1 MKKLIL
7 TLFIILY
14 GFGQMMAQRFPI
26 TVVPQVNPPAPVNFY
41 NYADQATINSPLRVQ
56 LLLSDITISNEQIR
70 LKVYFEGNGIAFE
83 SRDVVIGASPLFI
96 DGGVPLVLTN
106 TVLAPYFEFQN
117 IKGINSNI
125 YGSTIPEGSY
135 QFCFEVFDF
144 STGNRLSSKTCA
156 SAFIYNNE
164 PPLLNLPFKGT
175 NIEPTEVENIVF
187 QWTPRHINVSNVAYE
202 LSIVEIWDD
211 QVDPQTA
218 FLSQVPVFET
228 TTKSTSFV
236 YGPAQPQLLPEK
248 RYAWRVK
255 AKALQGIEEVGLF
268 KNEGNSE
275 IFWFSKT
282 SPCSML
288 DNVTAAPKGISKINV
303 FWGEDPSEYSEYTI
317 AYREA
322 NRPNAYWFTKR
333 TNSGWTTIWDLK
345 PGTTYEYKVKAKC
358 KYQYGEYSDVQEVT
372 TDTTQDETANYDC
385 GITPDPIA
393 IANQEGHPGLKIGD
407 RITAGDFIV
416 RIVEIDN
423 QANGRITGRGYVGIP
438 YLRSTHYGV
447 KFNNILINTENQLA
461 AGEIVTLYDP
471 VYGESETMT
480 VDINTDVVEII
491 TGDEGETSQV
501 EVGFVIESIT
511 INEHGAV
518 IITGTN
524 GEEALVPG
532 GRDLQISG
540 SDGKVWKVEENG
552 TVTAL
557 DGVMAEDG
565 PATDDNTEGV
575 EDNEIMQISET
586 GVLVTFIESGYY
598 NFDALPDSAKDKL
611 GTEEF
616 YPSIPVVGGG
626 TYTPAFK
633 AISNISGNDFVKA
646 VADFS
651 DDSIANE
658 DIVFKTKSG
667 VEIPA
672 SWDQNVAT
680 LTLKKSYDYAVTKV
694 LATVKK
700 GKGEKSTIAGV
711 LNVVHLGSKAFTD
724 VNIVLIPVNK
734 AKVNR
739 VEGEIKKIYSK
750 VGVNFNIT
758 VGQRFQV
765 PESIWDKEEPYGVL
779 NAGDSGLLSHYSAE
793 EAAINAYFKTT
804 SEYRQDAYY
813 VFVTDLKGVNSN
825 GNREIEGFMPLKSQ
839 FGYIFQGATDD
850 ARTIAHELGHGVF
863 GLEHPFEE
871 YGTTEA
877 TTHFMMDYKGGTA
890 FNHMDWKNIF
900 APGFKLYWFQGD
912 EDGESSNSVVKTKNE
927 KVKII
932 LDYFKKRYNGVDEN
946 LIWKSF
952 IVKRNGREEL
962 IADLKGVYNFNFP
975 DHKLN
980 FELTNHPSSNRITIK
995 VDTGKETFEIKEHT
1009 FGGVYYELTIKTD
1022 HEDFVFEF
1030 DHHDELEAFCN
1041 YFKIDRKESFNLPYL
1056 SNYSKQIIDY
1066 LNTNYFP
1073 EDGISK
1079 NTDCDNID
1087 TYFAEMPAG
1096 YLSYI
1101 HDTTFLSKDK
1111 LWVALEVLLNC
1122 SVDDK
1127 GVSEEDAIINIIEAL
1142 GKGSETLL
1150 LKSLST
1156 QKFNGENVFRKLYD
1170 KLDNW
1175 GGKDNFTRLINAF
1188 YNIWK
1193 ETEFTSQPVHNIA
1206 YESRKIGVFFTS
1218 PYILDFKEG
1227 SSTSITLSKKVHKL
1241 GEGVVRKDLGTYD
1254 IYTPIRLTR
1263 YEKIAKPGFN
1273 IQSVDVPIFILKAI
1287 DENYST
1293 NNIDQ
1298 GINLAFEAALTAS
1311 GIGNVTKLRHLKDLG
1326 KLKNLLDGLKGVETI
1341 LSTTN
1346 LILKYSDAC
1355 AKPNP
1360 TTITQPGE
1368 KKGMTYCQI
1377 LGALGDVLGLGTGLG
1392 DLATRSTQIAEL
1404 SRKLEKKIVENPRLI
1419 EDGADKARI
1428 LKGLKQIVSE
1438 LGDTVNLS
1446 DLKKIYTNG
1455 TLRTILYDFENVKLG
1470 LSTIDVL
1477 LKHSEKCDAD
1487 ETCKAIKLYLGF
1499 IQQGIKAKDL
1509 GSKLKQQT
1517 SVLLGK
1523 IKNDPKFLQDKPAE
1537 KKRLVEGLEV
1547 AEGTR
1552 ISKLKT
1558 VLSDL
1563 PENKHQ
1569 NIKQL
1574 YDNASPDKKASLEKS
1589 WEILEPFRNIRF
1601 ANDGKNLE
1609 ILAKTHDRFT
1619 YDDQDS
1625 FLGLKKLMV
1634 EGSTA
1639 NKQKLIDGLEEA
1651 NKIFDSKLELPIKF
1665 SGIKKGEV
1673 KIVDS
1678 ENTEIA
1684 RIDTEGNLIKKK
1696 FLDEADGAEIVGKY
1710 NEDVILRKG
1719 KEVGFKKINK
1729 GPVTT
1734 VFFKNV
1740 DEFAATFDKTGTVN
1754 QTVRKQAFD
1763 LYKKGKWG
1771 ELEDLFNKHSLND
1784 GWPPAK
1790 GGYNIVD
1797 NVPIKKGQKFDR
1809 YGGAFGNTPNGNPN
1823 LGGSFTS
1830 PVNNNKPYNFG
1841 QRALDK
1847 TRDKFDFYYE
1857 IEVLKD
1863 LSFTSQNADVIPW
1876 FSYIGGGKQAL
1887 WDIPKNPNSADGHSY
1902 TLSEL
1907 AEMGLIK
1914 ITIKDSPNG
1923 KYSELINTVIEKK

>member
-1 MKKLIL
+1 MRKLIL

-41 NYADQATINSPLRVQ
+41 NYADQTTINSPLRVQ

-106 TVLAPYFEFQN
+106 TTLAPYFEFQN

-164 PPLLNLPFKGT
+164 PPLLNLPFKGV
-175 NIEPTEVENIVF
+175 NIEPTETENIVF
-187 QWTPRHINVSNVAYE
+187 QWTPRHINVSNVEYE

-255 AKALQGIEEVGLF
+255 AKALQGIEEIGLF

-282 SPCSML
+282 SPCSTL
-288 DNVTAAPKGISKINV
+288 DNVYAEPKGISKINV

-393 IANQEGHPGLKIGD
+393 IANQVGHPGLKIGD

-471 VYGESETMT
+471 VYGENETMT
-480 VDINTDVVEII
+480 VDINTDVVEVI

-511 INEHGAV
+511 VDENGAV

-540 SDGKVWKVEENG
+540 SDNKVWRVEENG
-552 TVTAL
+552 TVRAL

-565 PATDDNTEGV
+565 PATAANTEGI
-575 EDNEIMQISET
+575 EGNEIIKISET
-586 GVLVTFIESGYY
+586 GVLITFIESGYY

-611 GTEEF
+611 GTEKF

-646 VADFS
+646 TADFS
-651 DDSIANE
+651 DDSITNE

-680 LTLKKSYDYAVTKV
+680 LTLKKSYDYAITKV

-700 GKGEKSTIAGV
+700 GKGEKNTIAGV

-758 VGQRFQV
+758 VGQRFQI

-813 VFVTDLKGVNSN
+813 VFVTDFKGVNSN
-825 GNREIEGFMPLKSQ
+825 ENREIEGFMPLKSQ
-839 FGYIFQGATDD
+839 FGYIFQSATDD
-850 ARTIAHELGHGVF
+850 ARTIAHELGHGIF

-877 TTHFMMDYKGGTA
+877 TTPFMMDYKGGTA

-900 APGFKLYWFQGD
+900 APGFKLYWFQDDD
-912 EDGESSNSVVKTKNE
+912 EGQYTNTEFGE
-927 KVKII
+927 KIFQI
-932 LDYFKKRYNGVDEN
+932 IRCAHINTTDPNGVISFDTSVFGKTGTFSTK
-946 LIWKSF
+946 WKGS
-952 IVKRNGREEL
+952 
-962 IADLKGVYNFNFP
+962 D
-975 DHKLN
+975 
-980 FELTNHPSSNRITIK
+980 IK
-995 VDTGKETFEIKEHT
+995 I
-1009 FGGVYYELTIKTD
+1009 
-1022 HEDFVFEF
+1022 
-1030 DHHDELEAFCN
+1030 
-1041 YFKIDRKESFNLPYL
+1041 KID
-1056 SNYSKQIIDY
+1056 
-1066 LNTNYFP
+1066 
-1073 EDGISK
+1073 
-1079 NTDCDNID
+1079 
-1087 TYFAEMPAG
+1087 
-1096 YLSYI
+1096 
-1101 HDTTFLSKDK
+1101 
-1111 LWVALEVLLNC
+1111 
-1122 SVDDK
+1122 
-1127 GVSEEDAIINIIEAL
+1127 
-1142 GKGSETLL
+1142 KGSFEG
-1150 LKSLST
+1150 KAVY
-1156 QKFNGENVFRKLYD
+1156 EPVEI
-1170 KLDNW
+1170 
-1175 GGKDNFTRLINAF
+1175 GKD
-1188 YNIWK
+1188 
-1193 ETEFTSQPVHNIA
+1193 P
-1206 YESRKIGVFFTS
+1206 ESRKKNGPWRYSLLYKNVEI
-1218 PYILDFKEG
+1218 YILRTSTGADSRELDRLREYLFPKDKSQIRNETNEIVKEILQNNKLTKEHFEQLKSIANCGIQYFSAETRYRIISKIVSTLEVNEDWLTEYYEDLILDLLETPPSTDRRSFNNEILQFLLDDYVLLEKLFKQTQDVNAAWLWAGNENNF
-1227 SSTSITLSKKVHKL
+1227 SRLLNVLYKLWNNSKYEDESAYTYIDYVADYSTPRTSHLIHYDGKSWFPNV
-1241 GEGVVRKDLGTYD
+1241 TYD
-1254 IYTPIRLTR
+1254 SAVFNNEHLIIPADMGSRQGALKYRYYQPVMVIFENGDNSKVTKKIPAIIFAGNVKRDNLRKNLEKAELVIDVVLT
-1263 YEKIAKPGFN
+1263 G
-1273 IQSVDVPIFILKAI
+1273 SGV
-1287 DENYST
+1287 
-1293 NNIDQ
+1293 
-1298 GINLAFEAALTAS
+1298 GNLA
-1311 GIGNVTKLRHLKDLG
+1311 KLKHLKNVG
-1326 KLKNLLDGLKGVETI
+1326 KISSFFEGLKGLDALV
-1341 LSTTN
+1341 STAN
-1346 LILKYSDAC
+1346 LLVKYS
-1355 AKPNP
+1355 KPCDSP
-1360 TTITQPGE
+1360 KQPQTKKE
-1368 KKGMTYCQI
+1368 KTYCDM
-1377 LGALGDVLGLGTGLG
+1377 LGIFGDVLGLGIGYG
-1392 DLATRSTQIAEL
+1392 DLVKRSAEL
-1404 SRKLEKKIVENPRLI
+1404 RKTAGKLHKEIKDNPDLI
-1419 EDGADKARI
+1419 PDGADREKT
-1428 LKGLKQIVSE
+1428 LKGLRKIAGRISNNTNLEE
-1438 LGDTVNLS
+1438 LWEIYKDRNLFA
-1446 DLKKIYTNG
+1446 
-1455 TLRTILYDFENVKLG
+1455 TILNSFENVKLG
-1470 LSTIDVL
+1470 LSTVETL
-1477 LKHSEKCDAD
+1477 LKYSENCKTD
-1487 ETCKAIKLYLGF
+1487 ETCKAVQFYLGI
-1499 IQQGIKAKDL
+1499 IQKGIKIKEL
-1509 GSKLKQQT
+1509 GDKLTKAQETEIKNESK
-1517 SVLLGK
+1517 VLLNK
-1523 IKNDPKFLQDKPAE
+1523 IKSDPKFLKEKPE
-1537 KKRLVEGLEV
+1537 ERKRLIEGLEV
-1547 AEGTR
+1547 TEGIR
-1552 ISKLKT
+1552 IPKLKT

-1619 YDDQDS
+1619 YEDQDS
-1625 FLGLKKLMV
+1625 FLGFKKLMV
-1634 EGSTA
+1634 EGSIA

-1651 NKIFDSKLELPIKF
+1651 DKVFDSKLGLPIKF

-1673 KIVDS
+1673 KVVDS

-1684 RIDTEGNLIKKK
+1684 RIDIEGNLIKKK
-1696 FLDEADGAEIVGKY
+1696 FLDEADGAEVVGKY

-1719 KEVGFKKINK
+1719 KEVGFKLINK

-1754 QTVRKQAFD
+1754 QAVKKQAFD
-1763 LYKKGKWG
+1763 LYKKGKWE

-1876 FSYIGGGKQAL
+1876 FGYIGGGKQAL
-1887 WDIPKNPNSADGHSY
+1887 WNIPKNPNSADGHSY

>member
-1 MKKLIL
+1 MRKLIL

-26 TVVPQVNPPAPVNFY
+26 TVVPQINPPAPVNFY

-83 SRDVVIGASPLFI
+83 SRDVVIGASSLFI

-106 TVLAPYFEFQN
+106 TTLAPYFEFQN
-117 IKGINSNI
+117 IQGVNSNI

-156 SAFIYNNE
+156 SAFLYNNE
-164 PPLLNLPFKGT
+164 PPLLNLPFKGA
-175 NIEPTEVENIVF
+175 NIEPTETENIVF
-187 QWTPRHINVSNVAYE
+187 QWTPRHINVSNVEYE

-358 KYQYGEYSDVQEVT
+358 KYQYGKYSDIQEVT

-423 QANGRITGRGYVGIP
+423 QADGRITGRGYVGIP

-461 AGEIVTLYDP
+461 EGEIVTLYDP

-501 EVGFVIESIT
+501 EVGFIIESIT
-511 INEHGAV
+511 VDENGAV

-552 TVTAL
+552 TVRAL

-575 EDNEIMQISET
+575 EDNKVIQISET
-586 GVLVTFIESGYY
+586 GVLITFIESGYY

-667 VEIPA
+667 VEVPA
-672 SWDQNVAT
+672 SWDKNVAT
-680 LTLKKSYDYAVTKV
+680 LTLKKSYDYAITKI

-711 LNVVHLGSKAFTD
+711 LNVVHLGSKAFTN

-779 NAGDSGLLSHYSAE
+779 NAGDSGVLSHYSAE

-804 SEYRQDAYY
+804 SEYKQDAYY

-825 GNREIEGFMPLKSQ
+825 ENREIEGFMPLKSQ
-839 FGYIFQGATDD
+839 FGYIFQSSTDD

-900 APGFKLYWFQGD
+900 APGFKLYWFQDDD
-912 EDGESSNSVVKTKNE
+912 EGQYTNTEFVDKIFQIIRCAHINTTDPNGVISFNTSVFGKTGTFGTKWKGSDIKIKIDKGSFEGKAVYEPVEIGKNPESGKKNWPWRYSLLYENVEIYILRTSTGADPRELNRLREYLFPKDKSQIRDETNKIVKEILQNNKLTKEHFEQLKSIANCGIQYFSAE
-927 KVKII
+927 TRYRIISKIVSTLETNNDWLTEYYEDLI
-932 LDYFKKRYNGVDEN
+932 LDLLETPPSKDRRSFNNEILQFLLDDYVLLEKLFKQTQDVNAAWLWAGNENNFSRLLNVLYKLWNNSKYEDESAYAYIDYVADYSTPRTSHLIHYDGKSWFPNVTYDSAVFNKEHLIIPADMGNRQGALKYRYYQPVMVIFENGDNSKVTKKIPAIIFAGN
-946 LIWKSF
+946 
-952 IVKRNGREEL
+952 VKRDNLRKNLEKAEL
-962 IADLKGVYNFNFP
+962 VIDVVLTGSGV
-975 DHKLN
+975 
-980 FELTNHPSSNRITIK
+980 
-995 VDTGKETFEIKEHT
+995 G
-1009 FGGVYYELTIKTD
+1009 
-1022 HEDFVFEF
+1022 
-1030 DHHDELEAFCN
+1030 
-1041 YFKIDRKESFNLPYL
+1041 
-1056 SNYSKQIIDY
+1056 
-1066 LNTNYFP
+1066 
-1073 EDGISK
+1073 
-1079 NTDCDNID
+1079 
-1087 TYFAEMPAG
+1087 
-1096 YLSYI
+1096 
-1101 HDTTFLSKDK
+1101 
-1111 LWVALEVLLNC
+1111 
-1122 SVDDK
+1122 
-1127 GVSEEDAIINIIEAL
+1127 
-1142 GKGSETLL
+1142 
-1150 LKSLST
+1150 
-1156 QKFNGENVFRKLYD
+1156 
-1170 KLDNW
+1170 
-1175 GGKDNFTRLINAF
+1175 
-1188 YNIWK
+1188 
-1193 ETEFTSQPVHNIA
+1193 
-1206 YESRKIGVFFTS
+1206 
-1218 PYILDFKEG
+1218 
-1227 SSTSITLSKKVHKL
+1227 
-1241 GEGVVRKDLGTYD
+1241 
-1254 IYTPIRLTR
+1254 
-1263 YEKIAKPGFN
+1263 
-1273 IQSVDVPIFILKAI
+1273 
-1287 DENYST
+1287 
-1293 NNIDQ
+1293 
-1298 GINLAFEAALTAS
+1298 NLA
-1311 GIGNVTKLRHLKDLG
+1311 KLKHLKNVG
-1326 KLKNLLDGLKGVETI
+1326 RISSFFEGLKGLDV
-1341 LSTTN
+1341 LVSTAN
-1346 LILKYSDAC
+1346 LLVKYS
-1355 AKPNP
+1355 KPCDSP
-1360 TTITQPGE
+1360 KQPQTKKE
-1368 KKGMTYCQI
+1368 KTYCDM
-1377 LGALGDVLGLGTGLG
+1377 LGIFGDVLGLGIGYG
-1392 DLATRSTQIAEL
+1392 DLVKRSA
-1404 SRKLEKKIVENPRLI
+1404 KLKKTAGQLHKEIKDNPDLI
-1419 EDGADKARI
+1419 PDGADREKT
-1428 LKGLKQIVSE
+1428 LKGLREIAGRIGNNTSLEE
-1438 LGDTVNLS
+1438 LWRIYKDRNLFA
-1446 DLKKIYTNG
+1446 
-1455 TLRTILYDFENVKLG
+1455 TILNSFENVKLG
-1470 LSTIDVL
+1470 LSTVDTL
-1477 LKHSEKCDAD
+1477 LKYLETCKTD
-1487 ETCKAIKLYLGF
+1487 ETCKAVQFYLGI
-1499 IQQGIKAKDL
+1499 IQKAIKVKDL
-1509 GSKLKQQT
+1509 GKQLNNKLTKPQET
-1517 SVLLGK
+1517 ELKKGAADLLNK
-1523 IKNDPKFLQDKPAE
+1523 VKSDPKFLKDKPE
-1537 KKRLVEGLEV
+1537 ERKRLIEGLEV
-1547 AEGTR
+1547 TEGIR
-1552 ISKLKT
+1552 IPKLKT
-1558 VLSDL
+1558 VLFDL

-1619 YDDQDS
+1619 YDGQDS
-1625 FLGLKKLMV
+1625 FLGFKKLMV

-1696 FLDEADGAEIVGKY
+1696 FLDEADGAEVAGKY
-1710 NEDVILRKG
+1710 KEDVILRKG
-1719 KEVGFKKINK
+1719 KEVGFKLNNTGGELAKAWKPGWNK
-1729 GPVTT
+1729 QKVLDMGKGNRPNPSEYLIQKYIDAHIAKFTREGIASRIVLKKDYEKYG
-1734 VFFKNV
+1734 VGKP
-1740 DEFAATFDKTGTVN
+1740 D
-1754 QTVRKQAFD
+1754 
-1763 LYKKGKWG
+1763 KGKTEYVSTKSEIDRILKLPLSERSKKLGIPESQLEGG
-1771 ELEDLFNKHSLND
+1771 EVIRIDFKLTSKYKVEMPTGNE
-1784 GWPPAK
+1784 
-1790 GGYNIVD
+1790 
-1797 NVPIKKGQKFDR
+1797 
-1809 YGGAFGNTPNGNPN
+1809 FGTNP
-1823 LGGSFTS
+1823 
-1830 PVNNNKPYNFG
+1830 
-1841 QRALDK
+1841 QW
-1847 TRDKFDFYYE
+1847 
-1857 IEVLKD
+1857 
-1863 LSFTSQNADVIPW
+1863 IP
-1876 FSYIGGGKQAL
+1876 GGKL
-1887 WDIPKNPNSADGHSY
+1887 PEGDLEGI
-1902 TLSEL
+1902 
-1907 AEMGLIK
+1907 IK
-1914 ITIKDSPNG
+1914 TEG
-1923 KYSELINTVIEKK
+1923 MIENIDYIAIDLN

>member
-1 MKKLIL
+1 MRKLIL

-26 TVVPQVNPPAPVNFY
+26 TVVPQINPPAPVNFY

-83 SRDVVIGASPLFI
+83 SRDVVIGASSLFI

-106 TVLAPYFEFQN
+106 TILAPYFEFQN
-117 IKGINSNI
+117 IQGINSNI

-156 SAFIYNNE
+156 SAFLYNNE
-164 PPLLNLPFKGT
+164 PPLLNLPFKGA
-175 NIEPTEVENIVF
+175 NIEPTETENIVF
-187 QWTPRHINVSNVAYE
+187 QWTPRHINVSNVEYE

-358 KYQYGEYSDVQEVT
+358 KYQYGEYYDIQEVT

-423 QANGRITGRGYVGIP
+423 QADGRITGRGYVGIP

-461 AGEIVTLYDP
+461 EGEIVTLYDP

-511 INEHGAV
+511 VDENGAV

-552 TVTAL
+552 TVRAL

-575 EDNEIMQISET
+575 EDNKVIQISET
-586 GVLVTFIESGYY
+586 GVLITFIESGYY

-667 VEIPA
+667 VEVPA
-672 SWDQNVAT
+672 SWDKNVAT
-680 LTLKKSYDYAVTKV
+680 LTLKKSYDYAITKI

-739 VEGEIKKIYSK
+739 VEEEIKTIYSK

-779 NAGDSGLLSHYSAE
+779 NAGDSGILAHYSAE

-804 SEYRQDAYY
+804 GEYKQDAYY

-825 GNREIEGFMPLKSQ
+825 ENKEIDGFMPLKSQ
-839 FGYIFQGATDD
+839 FGYIFQSATDD
-850 ARTIAHELGHGVF
+850 AITIAHELGHGVF
-863 GLEHPFEE
+863 GLKHPFQE

-877 TTHFMMDYKGGTA
+877 TTHFMMDYKGGTS

-900 APGFKLYWFQGD
+900 APGLKLYWFQDD
-912 EDGESSNSVVKTKNE
+912 EEGESSNNIAKRKKERTEAILKHIQNRYHGVNDVLTWKPFLKNRASINI
-927 KVKII
+927 V
-932 LDYFKKRYNGVDEN
+932 N
-946 LIWKSF
+946 LSGE
-952 IVKRNGREEL
+952 R
-962 IADLKGVYNFNFP
+962 NFNFSGNV
-975 DHKLN
+975 LN
-980 FELTNHPSSNRITIK
+980 FNLVNYPISHKTDIK
-995 VDTGKETFEIKEHT
+995 ISVSPGKEKLEIKKHDTG
-1009 FGGVYYELTIKTD
+1009 GLYYQLTLRTNLEGQNFI
-1022 HEDFVFEF
+1022 FQF
-1030 DHHDELEAFCN
+1030 DHHDQLESFCN
-1041 YFKIDRKESFNLPYL
+1041 DFKIGRKESFKSPNL
-1056 SNYSKQIIDY
+1056 SKYSKHIIAY
-1066 LNTNYFP
+1066 LEKYFFP
-1073 EDGISK
+1073 ERGITR

-1087 TYFAEMPAG
+1087 TYFSEIPAG
-1096 YLSYI
+1096 YLVEANKLDFDRERLWQTLKI
-1101 HDTTFLSKDK
+1101 LLS
-1111 LWVALEVLLNC
+1111 C
-1122 SVDDK
+1122 SVNDK
-1127 GVSEEDAIINIIEAL
+1127 GVSEEDAVITIIKAIAKDKESMFL
-1142 GKGSETLL
+1142 SD
-1150 LKSLST
+1150 LKSR
-1156 QKFNGENVFRKLYD
+1156 KINDNNAFRELYSKID
-1170 KLDNW
+1170 DW
-1175 GGKDNFTRLINAF
+1175 GGKDNFTSFINVIYKAWKNSK
-1188 YNIWK
+1188 YNSDIVYDI
-1193 ETEFTSQPVHNIA
+1193 P
-1206 YESRKIGVFFTS
+1206 YESSKSGVFYLS
-1218 PYILDFKEG
+1218 DYEVEFKNENTDVEFIEKVQTYRYDDYG
-1227 SSTSITLSKKVHKL
+1227 NVRKGKK
-1241 GEGVVRKDLGTYD
+1241 EPVVRGIYD
-1254 IYTPIRLTR
+1254 IYDPIRLTK
-1263 YEKIAKPGFN
+1263 YDKIVSSGINVK
-1273 IQSVDVPIFILKAI
+1273 STKVPMFILKAI
-1287 DENYST
+1287 DEKYST
-1293 NNIDQ
+1293 NNIEQ
-1298 GINLAFEAALTAS
+1298 GVQLAFEVALTAT
-1311 GIGNVTKLRHLKDLG
+1311 GVGNLTKLRHIKTLG
-1326 KLKNLLDGLKGVETI
+1326 KLEQFFEGLKYAETMV
-1341 LSTTN
+1341 SVTN
-1346 LILKYSDAC
+1346 MVLKYSDYC
-1355 AKPNP
+1355 APSQTSAVPP
-1360 TTITQPGE
+1360 TTNT
-1368 KKGMTYCQI
+1368 GMNFCQKFALVGDI
-1377 LGALGDVLGLGTGLG
+1377 LGSINGIADFAKRMDELDDLSKQLRNDVDNNPGLLPDNISKTDFNRVMKRLHEKITNERLSILWKLKEQSALKTALKDFQNYQFLLS
-1392 DLATRSTQIAEL
+1392 STE
-1404 SRKLEKKIVENPRLI
+1404 
-1419 EDGADKARI
+1419 
-1428 LKGLKQIVSE
+1428 
-1438 LGDTVNLS
+1438 T
-1446 DLKKIYTNG
+1446 
-1455 TLRTILYDFENVKLG
+1455 
-1470 LSTIDVL
+1470 L
-1477 LKHSEKCDAD
+1477 LKYSKTCDAD
-1487 ETCKAIKLYLGF
+1487 ETCKEIRTYLGHIQTAIKVQGLGGT
-1499 IQQGIKAKDL
+1499 IINKAKALSKRLKEDPNTLNKLPEGGKKVTNDL
-1509 GSKLKQQT
+1509 DVVGTGVTPSLRT
-1517 SVLLGK
+1517 VLLDAK
-1523 IKNDPKFLQDKPAE
+1523 YTNTK
-1537 KKRLVEGLEV
+1537 V
-1547 AEGTR
+1547 
-1552 ISKLKT
+1552 
-1558 VLSDL
+1558 
-1563 PENKHQ
+1563 
-1569 NIKQL
+1569 KQM
-1574 YDNASPDKKASLEKS
+1574 YDEASPTRKSELEQS
-1589 WEILEPFRNIRF
+1589 WKVLESFENIRLG
-1601 ANDGKNLE
+1601 NDGKNLE
-1609 ILAKTHDRFT
+1609 ILAKTHSRFT
-1619 YDDQDS
+1619 YGDQNS
-1625 FLGLKKLMV
+1625 FQGFDQLINN
-1634 EGSTA
+1634 GSSVSK
-1639 NKQKLIDGLEEA
+1639 NNLFRGLEQA
-1651 NKIFDSKLELPIKF
+1651 NELFNLDWNLPVKF
-1665 SGIKKGEV
+1665 SGIKKGDV
-1673 KIVDS
+1673 IITTVIDGK
-1678 ENTEIA
+1678 NQEIA
-1684 RIDTEGNLIKKK
+1684 RINKEGNLIKKK
-1696 FLDEADGAEIVGKY
+1696 FLDEADGAEFAGKY
-1710 NEDVILRKG
+1710 KEDVILRKG
-1719 KEVGFKKINK
+1719 KEVGFKLINK
-1729 GPVTT
+1729 GNVFKIGDEIEGVAIQRVRQGKNNKIIVIGRKMEGHVLKVAEKLKSEGKNVEVLNDLYLKPLYDDGFEFIINGKKWT
-1734 VFFKNV
+1734 VDSAWEDMVKNPKWDQFKNENGHIKPEHIV
-1740 DEFAATFDKTGTVN
+1740 KT
-1754 QTVRKQAFD
+1754 
-1763 LYKKGKWG
+1763 
-1771 ELEDLFNKHSLND
+1771 
-1784 GWPPAK
+1784 PM
-1790 GGYNIVD
+1790 
-1797 NVPIKKGQKFDR
+1797 
-1809 YGGAFGNTPNGNPN
+1809 
-1823 LGGSFTS
+1823 
-1830 PVNNNKPYNFG
+1830 
-1841 QRALDK
+1841 
-1847 TRDKFDFYYE
+1847 YE
-1857 IEVLKD
+1857 INKMWIEKVELD
-1863 LSFTSQNADVIPW
+1863 DV
-1876 FSYIGGGKQAL
+1876 
-1887 WDIPKNPNSADGHSY
+1887 
-1902 TLSEL
+1902 
-1907 AEMGLIK
+1907 
-1914 ITIKDSPNG
+1914 
-1923 KYSELINTVIEKK
+1923 TVIDIGYPKGEDTSSSFYEMEVNTINWD

>member
-1 MKKLIL
+1 MRKLIL

-41 NYADQATINSPLRVQ
+41 NYADQTTINSPLRVQ

-83 SRDVVIGASPLFI
+83 SRDVVIGASSLFI

-187 QWTPRHINVSNVAYE
+187 QWTPRHINVSNIKYE

-218 FLSQVPVFET
+218 FLSQPPVFET
-228 TTKSTSFV
+228 TTTSTSFV

-255 AKALQGIEEVGLF
+255 AKALQGIEEIGLF

-282 SPCSML
+282 SPCSTL
-288 DNVTAAPKGISKINV
+288 DNVSATPKGISKINV

-393 IANQEGHPGLKIGD
+393 IANQVGHPGLKIGD

-423 QANGRITGRGYVGIP
+423 QADGRITGRGYVGIP

-447 KFNNILINTENQLA
+447 KFDNILINTENQLA

-511 INEHGAV
+511 VDENGAV
-518 IITGTN
+518 IITGAN

-552 TVTAL
+552 TVRAL

-586 GVLVTFIESGYY
+586 GVLITFIESGYY

-611 GTEEF
+611 DTEEF

-651 DDSIANE
+651 DDSITNE

-680 LTLKKSYDYAVTKV
+680 LTLKKSYDYAITKV

-739 VEGEIKKIYSK
+739 VEAEIKKIYSK
-750 VGVNFNIT
+750 VGVNLNIT

-765 PESIWDKEEPYGVL
+765 PENIWDKEEPYGVL

-825 GNREIEGFMPLKSQ
+825 ENREIEGFMPLKSQ
-839 FGYIFQGATDD
+839 FGYIFQSATDD

-863 GLEHPFEE
+863 GLEHPFAE
-871 YGTTEA
+871 YGTEEA

-912 EDGESSNSVVKTKNE
+912 EDGESNVPNRKLLLQPDGRLFVAEGLTYIRPDKVTQINGAIYKIRNGGIEYTWNEDKRSYFNEETILSGIALQPEVNGKVLVNPGDKLYLYWYGLSCDQDVIYKTTWGFYNKNKEGFRIRDVIKEDAVTYVKPLGCPDDFVPDSNNYTDNCQGSDVAELNKQGRDFALKLGAILTKIQENKPIDKTEIVEALEGKWLCLVKGLHYEEHQERFLKILIEGEDYDSNVEETIVKLINSI
-927 KVKII
+927 KVENLNKFYTNVLMIKDNQRTVLDKLLVELENYTI
-932 LDYFKKRYNGVDEN
+932 QFLNDDNYDYFLDILPTIASQLNTDTKKWNIINSIINRGKKRD
-946 LIWKSF
+946 
-952 IVKRNGREEL
+952 R
-962 IADLKGVYNFNFP
+962 
-975 DHKLN
+975 KLN
-980 FELTNHPSSNRITIK
+980 NDINISDIEKKAITKILMFLKDNQKYGEKMPMIAAFFNEMFISQHCSDIEDYKIVFNIAAKRSENR
-995 VDTGKETFEIKEHT
+995 
-1009 FGGVYYELTIKTD
+1009 
-1022 HEDFVFEF
+1022 
-1030 DHHDELEAFCN
+1030 EAFAN
-1041 YFKIDRKESFNLPYL
+1041 YTRIERRQEYKESVLFKEVETIGTSWVLPPHKITMKSATGDYPIDMPYYWAKYNTEYETIGARAFLEKFITRYDTYL
-1056 SNYSKQIIDY
+1056 SDYKSDNSFWNTVSEKPEEISDVKLKQI
-1066 LNTNYFP
+1066 
-1073 EDGISK
+1073 
-1079 NTDCDNID
+1079 
-1087 TYFAEMPAG
+1087 
-1096 YLSYI
+1096 LSYI
-1101 HDTTFLSKDK
+1101 NNKENKKSLRSVSVSKKLAVITRIIEEDPDAGDIDPVFKGIENDALVKLALSCQPIALVKHLEQIGYNNIYRKLSGDRLSKFLMLAGEAVVKAKKQIKLKPSEVEKYLEKPSSIPLKLEADMLETDLLSVEFANRVSIKINEQPAIPYNQMVLVYVSGSFKFLGHQFKKGDVLNIPAIQAFAISRQIDKELTKESAWLALDVLSFAVGIGELKLAFKVGGMITKATIVADVTSSGLGAIATLLNEDDISPALRSDLQMFSMVVGSWNELKGNPVTGHFINRLDNKLGARPIKTSAADK
-1111 LWVALEVLLNC
+1111 LREVMKKYSIPN
-1122 SVDDK
+1122 SVTD
-1127 GVSEEDAIINIIEAL
+1127 IIEKIKDIRKANPND
-1142 GKGSETLL
+1142 KL
-1150 LKSLST
+1150 LK
-1156 QKFNGENVFRKLYD
+1156 ED
-1170 KLDNW
+1170 
-1175 GGKDNFTRLINAF
+1175 LI
-1188 YNIWK
+1188 IL
-1193 ETEFTSQPVHNIA
+1193 TS
-1206 YESRKIGVFFTS
+1206 E
-1218 PYILDFKEG
+1218 LW
-1227 SSTSITLSKKVHKL
+1227 
-1241 GEGVVRKDLGTYD
+1241 
-1254 IYTPIRLTR
+1254 
-1263 YEKIAKPGFN
+1263 
-1273 IQSVDVPIFILKAI
+1273 
-1287 DENYST
+1287 
-1293 NNIDQ
+1293 
-1298 GINLAFEAALTAS
+1298 S
-1311 GIGNVTKLRHLKDLG
+1311 GNPPNVTKLFEKHVAQAFDGWQVLRRADPNAVRTVELIEEVVMEIYGKGKKAVDLTNKIKSAG
-1326 KLKNLLDGLKGVETI
+1326 SFNNYKITEGMIIYNKLEYNKFI
-1341 LSTTN
+1341 
-1346 LILKYSDAC
+1346 
-1355 AKPNP
+1355 AKV
-1360 TTITQPGE
+1360 TDF
-1368 KKGMTYCQI
+1368 KKGDKTKLAVKAYI
-1377 LGALGDVLGLGTGLG
+1377 L
-1392 DLATRSTQIAEL
+1392 
-1404 SRKLEKKIVENPRLI
+1404 
-1419 EDGADKARI
+1419 
-1428 LKGLKQIVSE
+1428 
-1438 LGDTVNLS
+1438 
-1446 DLKKIYTNG
+1446 
-1455 TLRTILYDFENVKLG
+1455 
-1470 LSTIDVL
+1470 
-1477 LKHSEKCDAD
+1477 
-1487 ETCKAIKLYLGF
+1487 
-1499 IQQGIKAKDL
+1499 
-1509 GSKLKQQT
+1509 
-1517 SVLLGK
+1517 
-1523 IKNDPKFLQDKPAE
+1523 
-1537 KKRLVEGLEV
+1537 
-1547 AEGTR
+1547 
-1552 ISKLKT
+1552 
-1558 VLSDL
+1558 
-1563 PENKHQ
+1563 
-1569 NIKQL
+1569 
-1574 YDNASPDKKASLEKS
+1574 
-1589 WEILEPFRNIRF
+1589 W
-1601 ANDGKNLE
+1601 GKNTQE
-1609 ILAKTHDRFT
+1609 SWDE
-1619 YDDQDS
+1619 
-1625 FLGLKKLMV
+1625 LKKLF
-1634 EGSTA
+1634 ED
-1639 NKQKLIDGLEEA
+1639 N
-1651 NKIFDSKLELPIKF
+1651 NIK
-1665 SGIKKGEV
+1665 
-1673 KIVDS
+1673 
-1678 ENTEIA
+1678 
-1684 RIDTEGNLIKKK
+1684 
-1696 FLDEADGAEIVGKY
+1696 
-1710 NEDVILRKG
+1710 
-1719 KEVGFKKINK
+1719 
-1729 GPVTT
+1729 
-1734 VFFKNV
+1734 
-1740 DEFAATFDKTGTVN
+1740 
-1754 QTVRKQAFD
+1754 
-1763 LYKKGKWG
+1763 
-1771 ELEDLFNKHSLND
+1771 
-1784 GWPPAK
+1784 
-1790 GGYNIVD
+1790 
-1797 NVPIKKGQKFDR
+1797 
-1809 YGGAFGNTPNGNPN
+1809 
-1823 LGGSFTS
+1823 SFTDV
-1830 PVNNNKPYNFG
+1830 PPRPNK
-1841 QRALDK
+1841 
-1847 TRDKFDFYYE
+1847 
-1857 IEVLKD
+1857 
-1863 LSFTSQNADVIPW
+1863 
-1876 FSYIGGGKQAL
+1876 
-1887 WDIPKNPNSADGHSY
+1887 
-1902 TLSEL
+1902 
-1907 AEMGLIK
+1907 
-1914 ITIKDSPNG
+1914 
-1923 KYSELINTVIEKK
+1923 